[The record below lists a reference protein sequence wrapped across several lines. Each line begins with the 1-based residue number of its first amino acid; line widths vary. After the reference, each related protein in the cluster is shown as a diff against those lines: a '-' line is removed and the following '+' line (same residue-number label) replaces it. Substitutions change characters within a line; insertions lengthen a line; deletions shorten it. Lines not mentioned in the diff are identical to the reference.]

1 MFLIS
6 NKFKFF
12 SIFLLALLLIS
23 IPFVSA
29 SDSENGTVTN
39 ENIGEIP
46 VSGNVSQ
53 VTGESSINYIGNTT
67 SDDNLI
73 NLSECSSAV
82 LHVSDNEGVIAFRRD
97 STDAANL
104 YIVEGNWGHIDFVK
118 QYKTSGSYFFH
129 AIVTS
134 NGWLI
139 GTGGIT
145 DGSRNAQIE
154 SIASE
159 MVLNNE
165 ITDSYLRRIYNI
177 ISRDS
182 LGHFVIKAQDGTY
195 GVVFTNL
202 YHVGKLNPGEFVL
215 CPNVYSKSQRGYY
228 DSSLN
233 VVDAAIKIIY
243 TDSYGINRRNVM
255 TYHYNVVPSSGSLST
270 VVDTYASN
278 DNGQGVGRSTAGLSD
293 NVYYF
298 GSYFSRSTLPQT
310 LNKLKLG
317 THVFNKVPTD
327 IFSLTQPVN
336 TSLIGEN
343 VAVNYQVAYI
353 AGASPVVKFNL
364 PNSID
369 FVSATV
375 SKGTYTYDASSSV
388 LTWNLDNCA
397 ELNYITLNVKGNE
410 YGTYTISSSLDD
422 VNFKVNLTIVEYG
435 AVISASDVVKY
446 YKGPERLKVLLT
458 DIHNV
463 PLVGEIVKI
472 NINGVTYNCAVKEN
486 GYASLAL
493 NLNSGDYNVTVSY
506 DGRLGN
512 NATDANVKILETIS
526 GNDIV
531 KYYRNAT
538 QYTARFFDTSGNP
551 LVNTAVTFNING
563 VFYNRNTNADGVA
576 KLNINL
582 NPGNYTITA
591 LNPLTNEM
599 YSNNV
604 EVLAILVDGRDLT
617 KYYRNASVYSI
628 KVLDDL
634 GNPLAGAIVTFN
646 INGVFYERQSNAS
659 GYANLNIR
667 LQPGDYIVTAEYN
680 QYKYSNI
687 VHVLPVLFANNT
699 VCYSNM
705 SNFTVK
711 LIDGQGNPYAN
722 QNITFNLHGKIYTN
736 ETNEE
741 GIANLSVYLM
751 SGEYI
756 VTSSYDEYSISNKLT
771 MINS

>member
-1 MFLIS
+1 MFFIS

-12 SIFLLALLLIS
+12 SIVLLVILLIS

-29 SDSENGTVTN
+29 ADSENGTVTN
-39 ENIGEIP
+39 GNAGEIP
-46 VSGNVSQ
+46 VNGNVTQ
-53 VTGESSINYIGNTT
+53 FAGESSINYAGNTT

-73 NLSECSSAV
+73 NLSECSSLV
-82 LHVSDNEGVIAFRRD
+82 LHVSDSEGVISFRRD
-97 STDAANL
+97 STEAADL
-104 YIVEGNWGHIDFVK
+104 YIVEGNWGQIDFIK
-118 QYKTSGSYFFH
+118 QYKTSGGYFFH

-145 DGSRNAQIE
+145 DGSRNRQIE

-165 ITDSYLRRIYNI
+165 IADSYLRRIYNI
-177 ISRDS
+177 ISSDS
-182 LGHFVIKAQDGTY
+182 LGHFVIKAPDGTY
-195 GVVFTNL
+195 GVAFTNL

-243 TDSYGINRRNVM
+243 TDSYGVNRRNVM
-255 TYHYNVVPSSGSLST
+255 TYHYKVVSSNGLSKE
-270 VVDTYASN
+270 VDVYGSN
-278 DNGQGVGRSTAGLSD
+278 DNGRGVGRSTAGLAD

-298 GSYFSRSTLPQT
+298 GSYFSKSKLPQT
-310 LNKLKLG
+310 PDKVKLG
-317 THVFNKVPTD
+317 TYVFSKVPTD

-343 VAVNYQVAYI
+343 IAVNYQVAYI
-353 AGASPVVKFNL
+353 AGASPVVKFNI
-364 PNSID
+364 PNSVD

-410 YGTYTISSSLDD
+410 YGTYVISSSLDD
-422 VNFKVNLTIVEYG
+422 ANFKVNLTIVEYG
-435 AVISASDVVKY
+435 AVISSSDVVKY

-458 DIHNV
+458 DMHDN

-472 NINGVTYNCAVKEN
+472 KINGVTYNCTVKEN

-493 NLNSGDYNVTVSY
+493 NLNSGDYNATVSY
-506 DGRLGN
+506 DGHLGN
-512 NATDANVKILETIS
+512 NTTDVNVKILHTVF
-526 GNDIV
+526 GNDLV

-538 QYTARFFDTSGNP
+538 QYTARFVDTSGNP
-551 LVNTAVTFNING
+551 LANTAITFNING
-563 VFYNRNTNADGVA
+563 VFYNRNTNNDGVA

-582 NPGNYTITA
+582 NPNNYTITA
-591 LNPLTNEM
+591 LNTATNELH
-599 YSNNV
+599 SNNV
-604 EVLAILVDGRDLT
+604 EVLAILVEGRDLT
-617 KYYRNASVYSI
+617 KYYRNDSVYSI

-634 GNPLAGAIVTFN
+634 GNPLAGASVIFN

-659 GYANLNIR
+659 GYANLNLR

-680 QYKYSNI
+680 QYKYSNM
-687 VHVLPVLFANNT
+687 VHVLPVLFANDT

-722 QNITFNLHGKIYTN
+722 QNITFNLHGMIYTN

-741 GIANLSVYLM
+741 GLAILSVNLM

-756 VTSSYDEYSISNKLT
+756 VTSSYNEYGISNKIT
-771 MINS
+771 MVNS